1 MTIVEEPTLAIDDDT
16 PSPATIVVRERLG
29 GFKLFTL
36 FLAIGL
42 IAFGYVW
49 LTVQRRTDHSLSSTA
64 GPIESHTSIEH
75 WLRHGYFAS
84 HGFLWPTA
92 DQKTLYRS
100 ETGAFMI
107 SGFLV
112 EKVWV
117 GITGRYGW
125 RLLAIHNDLV
135 MLLTSA
141 LLALL
146 AYRIA
151 RRFGADPVRA
161 FVLGVAAE
169 MVWFTFPSNLAIYWE
184 MSAQAYCLFAAIGFL
199 LIEERAL
206 DGRTRLFVVLQAL
219 AIFALTYTEY
229 VAGTM
234 FVAAYLA
241 TVLILRGERPP
252 LKRLAVVL
260 LLPWVCAF
268 AIFGL
273 QLNGARSER
282 RRTGIK
288 VIGSSFLYR
297 SGLDGDSMF
306 YGDHL
311 DIAFGRDVVRGA
323 PENARFYYRWEWLFL
338 AGVASVLVT
347 LAAYVRRR
355 APPIA
360 VVVLFAM
367 TGMYLLYA
375 AVFSQGVALH
385 PYHYDVLLATPL
397 ILALFAMVPALA
409 EVQTR
414 RTGMFVLL
422 ALFGAA
428 WLSLFQLRIY
438 ALCYPSPQPP
448 AVLAARSHPGKP

>member
-1 MTIVEEPTLAIDDDT
+1 MTIAEEPDPAIADA
-16 PSPATIVVRERLG
+16 PSAAPIVIQERLG
-29 GFKLFTL
+29 GFTLVAL

-42 IAFGYVW
+42 IAFAYVW
-49 LTVQRRTDHSLSSTA
+49 LTLRQRTNLALSSA
-64 GPIESHTSIEH
+64 PGLIESHTSIEH
-75 WLRHGYFAS
+75 WLRYGYFAS

-92 DQKTLYRS
+92 DPKLLYRS
-100 ETGAFMI
+100 ETGAFMV
-107 SGFLV
+107 SSFLL
-112 EKVWV
+112 EKVWI
-117 GITGRYGW
+117 GITGRFGW

-151 RRFGADPVRA
+151 RRFGLDSGHA
-161 FVLGVAAE
+161 FVLGVAVE
-169 MVWFTFPSNLAIYWE
+169 TVWFTFPSNLAVYWE

-206 DGRTRLFVVLQAL
+206 DGRTRLLTTLQAL
-219 AIFALTYTEY
+219 SVFALTYVEY

-234 FVAAYLA
+234 FVASYLA
-241 TVLILRGERPP
+241 TVLILRGERPR
-252 LKRLAVVL
+252 KRLVVVL
-260 LLPWVCAF
+260 LLAWVCAF

-273 QLNGARSER
+273 QLSGARAER

-288 VIGSSFLYR
+288 VVGSSFLYR

-311 DIAFGRDVVRGA
+311 DIAFGRDMLRRA
-323 PENARFYYRWEWLFL
+323 PENAQFYFRWEWLFL

-360 VVVLFAM
+360 IVALFALV
-367 TGMYLLYA
+367 GMYLLYA

-385 PYHYDVLLATPL
+385 PYHYDALLVTPL
-397 ILALFAMVPALA
+397 ILALFAMAPALVEA
-409 EVQTR
+409 QTR
-414 RTGMFVLL
+414 RTGLFVLL
-422 ALFGAA
+422 ALFGAT
-428 WLSLFQLRIY
+428 WLSMFQLRIY
-438 ALCYPSPQPP
+438 ALCYPAPQPP
-448 AVLAARSHPGKP
+448 AVLAARALAGSKN